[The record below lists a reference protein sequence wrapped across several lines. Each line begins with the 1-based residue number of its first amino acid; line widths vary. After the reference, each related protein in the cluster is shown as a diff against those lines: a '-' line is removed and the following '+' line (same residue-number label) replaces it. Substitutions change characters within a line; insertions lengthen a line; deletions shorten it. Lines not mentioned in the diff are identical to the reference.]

1 MKIRLV
7 CAILFGGV
15 VAIAISSSA
24 GQNPVSAKKTAA
36 LLALRSI
43 NTAEAQFQ
51 QSKGRFGSFEELV
64 ASRQFDDANVKG
76 LLSQASG
83 ATPVLDLSTT
93 PESAVPGYHMRLLL
107 AASGR
112 AYSILLTD
120 ATEQCDA
127 VFGSDE
133 RGVIFHGYAFGCDS
147 PKESG
152 AIAGSPR

>member
-7 CAILFGGV
+7 CSILFSGL

-24 GQNPVSAKKTAA
+24 GQNPVPAKRTAA

-64 ASRQFDDANVKG
+64 ASKQFDDANVKG
-76 LLSQASG
+76 LLSQAG
-83 ATPVLDLSTT
+83 NAAPVLDLSRT
-93 PESAVPGYHMRLLL
+93 PDSAVPGYHMHLLL

-112 AYSILLTD
+112 AYSVLLAD
-120 ATEQCDA
+120 ATEQCDP
-127 VFGSDE
+127 VFFSDE
-133 RGVIFHGYAFGCDS
+133 RGVIFHGSAFGCDS
-147 PKESG
+147 PK
-152 AIAGSPR
+152 

>member
-1 MKIRLV
+1 MKTRLV
-7 CAILFGGV
+7 CAILFSSL
-15 VAIAISSSA
+15 VAISISSSA
-24 GQNPVSAKKTAA
+24 GQNPAKKTAA

-64 ASRQFDDANVKG
+64 ASKQFEDANVKD
-76 LLSQASG
+76 LLSQAAT

-127 VFGSDE
+127 MFVSDE
-133 RGVIFHGYAFGCDS
+133 RGVIFH
-147 PKESG
+147 
-152 AIAGSPR
+152 